1 MIDGDIRFYNWITLA
16 ELEHGFKAD
25 LEKIAQDLG
34 LPTSIVSPVVE
45 QFKEIIAS
53 DKYLDYKYTYNGK
66 DYYNFSILQYDAS
79 VLGFNAKSNG
89 KITKGQDFNSAN
101 VYSNISI
108 EGTIK
113 VMDGVA
119 NVDFVIDALTISGK
133 NPFIKP
139 GQSHESAINNIR
151 QDERIYA

>member
-1 MIDGDIRFYNWITLA
+1 MYLIRKW
-16 ELEHGFKAD
+16 
-25 LEKIAQDLG
+25 Q
-34 LPTSIVSPVVE
+34 
-45 QFKEIIAS
+45 EIKDQIPQ
-53 DKYLDYKYTYNGK
+53 YNGQAVY
-66 DYYNFSILQYDAS
+66 DINQIRSLGNYYDEYCAVTMS
-79 VLGFNAKSNG
+79 
-89 KITKGQDFNSAN
+89 
-101 VYSNISI
+101 YSNISI